1 MSTNAPIFSLSR
13 LDAIRSVVDT
23 LLKHYDIGVMT
34 RPEGAGM
41 TREILVGV
49 DVGTTSIKALAVL
62 ADGTVLADASRPTP
76 WHHDG
81 AMADVDPTLLADTVL
96 GVCADAASDERV
108 AASGPVAVRGIGVT
122 GIAEAGALLDASGR
136 PCAPA
141 LAWFDPRGEAQ
152 VVKDAIGRELFQR
165 TTGTR
170 LNSRLSICKI
180 LWLTKNVPGA
190 DATVRHLCVGE
201 WIVRALGG
209 EEVAEM
215 SLTSRTGLLDVLAQ
229 EPWQPAIDLVGDL
242 LPARRIWAG
251 DHAGI
256 AQGEIPDVL
265 KGAALTVAGLDHFSA
280 GFISGAIRDGVLFDS
295 MGTAEA
301 LIRTVAGTLPSDE
314 VASLT
319 DRDVSVGW
327 SVLPDH
333 LMLLAGRLTG
343 LSLERVAALLGAD
356 DRESRRVLGER
367 AVAVERGPN
376 SPRLTDLGNDSLAIT
391 GITDGV
397 SPALLW
403 RSVVDDLTT
412 VTDDALADMDASVG
426 PPKESVVVGGWI
438 RNPMVAAAKSRQLGA
453 YRTSDI
459 SEPGALGA
467 AFLGGV
473 AAGLLQR
480 PGPDGVPVWAS

>member
-1 MSTNAPIFSLSR
+1 
-13 LDAIRSVVDT
+13 
-23 LLKHYDIGVMT
+23 MT
-34 RPEGAGM
+34 Q
-41 TREILVGV
+41 EILVGV

-62 ADGTVLADASRPTP
+62 ADGTVLADAARPTP
-76 WHHDG
+76 WQHDG

-108 AASGPVAVRGIGVT
+108 AAQGPIAVRGIGVT
-122 GIAEAGALLDASGR
+122 GIAEAGALLDAAGR

-152 VVKDAIGRELFQR
+152 VVKDVIGRELFQR

-190 DATVRHLCVGE
+190 DAAVRHLCVGE

-209 EEVAEM
+209 DEVAEM

-229 EPWQPAIDLVGDL
+229 EPWQPAVDLVGDL

-301 LIRTVAGTLPSDE
+301 LIRTVAG
-314 VASLT
+314 
-319 DRDVSVGW
+319 
-327 SVLPDH
+327 
-333 LMLLAGRLTG
+333 
-343 LSLERVAALLGAD
+343 
-356 DRESRRVLGER
+356 
-367 AVAVERGPN
+367 
-376 SPRLTDLGNDSLAIT
+376 
-391 GITDGV
+391 
-397 SPALLW
+397 
-403 RSVVDDLTT
+403 
-412 VTDDALADMDASVG
+412 
-426 PPKESVVVGGWI
+426 PPMH
-438 RNPMVAAAKSRQLGA
+438 PC
-453 YRTSDI
+453 
-459 SEPGALGA
+459 
-467 AFLGGV
+467 
-473 AAGLLQR
+473 R
-480 PGPDGVPVWAS
+480 PGRHRSQR